1 MIRTHIHRTTAMTL
15 LLGGII
21 AILFSPRWI
30 LAGKMEDV
38 VESII
43 AFGFDLYG
51 ELAKESYENIFFSP
65 YSVSLAL
72 AMTWA
77 GAQGKTADEMAAT
90 LHFGDSKPAKIH
102 NGFGLLTKS
111 LRQYLTGKEASE
123 ISISNALWIDQRYP
137 LAANFQELVT
147 TQYRAMIELVS
158 FTPSSL
164 EETRRYINAQ
174 IERDTRERIGEL
186 LSKGDIDYETMLV
199 LTNAIYFKGNWLSQF
214 DPKDTRVEAFHL
226 TGGESVQAPIMH
238 KTTKSDAFRYFRGE
252 AFQVLEIPY
261 ANGDL
266 VMTVFLPDEHD
277 GLTQL
282 EATLAQNLENGLIQ
296 LTPLDDILVL
306 ALPKLDFEYRA
317 YIKTALQNL
326 GMVTAFGPEANFC
339 NMFVRDTAW
348 IDKVIHEANITV
360 DETGTEAAAATAVTL
375 KKGPLPIYFRA
386 THPFLF
392 LIRDSKTGV
401 ILFLGRVVNP
411 LS

>member
-1 MIRTHIHRTTAMTL
+1 MMRAHINRTTAITL
-15 LLGGII
+15 LLGCII
-21 AILFSPRWI
+21 AILFSPLRI
-30 LAGKMEDV
+30 LAGKMEDI
-38 VESII
+38 VESIN

-51 ELAKESYENIFFSP
+51 ELAKESDENIFFSP
-65 YSVSLAL
+65 YSISAAL

-90 LHFGDSKPAKIH
+90 LRFNNRPAKIH

-137 LAANFQELVT
+137 LAASFQELVK

-164 EETRRYINAQ
+164 EETRQYINAQ
-174 IERDTRERIGEL
+174 IERDTREHIGEL
-186 LSKGDIDYETMLV
+186 LSKGDIDFETMLV

-214 DPKDTRVEAFHL
+214 DPKDTREEAFHL

-238 KTTKSDAFRYFRGE
+238 KTTKSDAFRYFKGE

-261 ANGDL
+261 ADGNL
-266 VMTVFLPDEHD
+266 VMTVFLPDEYN

-282 EATLAQNLENGLIQ
+282 EATLAQHLENGLVQ

-306 ALPKLDFEYRA
+306 ALPKFNSEYRA
-317 YIKTALQNL
+317 YMKTALRNL
-326 GMVTAFGPEANFC
+326 GMVTAFGPEANFR
-339 NMFVRDTAW
+339 NMFVRDNAW

-375 KKGPLPIYFRA
+375 TKGPLPIYFRA

-392 LIRDSKTGV
+392 LIRDSRTGV

-411 LS
+411 LP